1 MTTSLPVTVIGGYLG
16 SGKTTLVNH
25 LLRHADGVR
34 LAILVNE
41 FGELS
46 IDEDLIE
53 AEDGDIISIAGGC
66 VCCSF
71 GNDLSAALMD
81 MAKMSPPPDHVLI
94 EASGVAIPGAIM
106 ASLGLLSGFS
116 ADGIV
121 VLADAE
127 TVQQQAHDKYMGDTI
142 CRQIADADI
151 ILLNKTDLVTE
162 EGLKATRLWLATRNR
177 QARIVQ
183 TAQSMVPPETVLE
196 SFLGRSHGTGP
207 HHETANLD
215 MLTLRPT
222 GPIEVDHIAQAL
234 ATDQGII
241 RAKGFA
247 TLPDGKK
254 RLLQVVGQ
262 RWQTSPASR
271 DKSDGIVCLGF
282 KGQLKREALLK
293 LLN

>member
-1 MTTSLPVTVIGGYLG
+1 
-16 SGKTTLVNH
+16 
-25 LLRHADGVR
+25 
-34 LAILVNE
+34 
-41 FGELS
+41 
-46 IDEDLIE
+46 
-53 AEDGDIISIAGGC
+53 
-66 VCCSF
+66 
-71 GNDLSAALMD
+71 
-81 MAKMSPPPDHVLI
+81 
-94 EASGVAIPGAIM
+94 
-106 ASLGLLSGFS
+106 
-116 ADGIV
+116 V

-127 TVQQQAHDKYMGDTI
+127 TVQQQARDKYMGDTI

-151 ILLNKTDLVTE
+151 ILLNKADLVTE
-162 EGLKATRLWLATRNR
+162 EGLKATRLWLAARNR

-207 HHETANLD
+207 HHEAANLD

-222 GPIEVDHIAQAL
+222 GPVEVDHIAQAL

-247 TLPDGKK
+247 TLPDGEK

-262 RWQTSPASR
+262 RWQTSSASR